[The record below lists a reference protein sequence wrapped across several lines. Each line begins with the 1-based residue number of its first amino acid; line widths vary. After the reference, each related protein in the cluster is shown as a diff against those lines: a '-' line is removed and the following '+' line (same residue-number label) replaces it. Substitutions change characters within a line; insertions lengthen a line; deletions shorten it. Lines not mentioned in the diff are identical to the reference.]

1 MRHVDLDRPVPASLF
16 APVLGAALIGATL
29 LSPMGMH
36 VAQAQTEPPTAAN
49 GVLLPPPDF
58 DPVTARNGYL
68 IESTGASATSSAP
81 D

>member
-1 MRHVDLDRPVPASLF
+1 
-16 APVLGAALIGATL
+16 L